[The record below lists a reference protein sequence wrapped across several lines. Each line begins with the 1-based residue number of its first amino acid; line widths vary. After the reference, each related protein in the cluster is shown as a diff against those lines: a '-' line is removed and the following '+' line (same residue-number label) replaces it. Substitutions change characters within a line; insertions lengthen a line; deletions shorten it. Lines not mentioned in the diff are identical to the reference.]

1 MTKNSYKVLLMLIII
16 AVIGIICNV
25 KNGRTPESIH
35 DNGSKIELR
44 VDSIM
49 KSIQARDTII
59 VPRDTVIYRTKKVKE
74 IVFQYVNTKD
84 TIVKA
89 ALCDSLVVR
98 CDSIASQYSR
108 NDSLFRQQ
116 VYEYQQIIVLKDTI
130 INDQKN
136 TIKKLSR
143 RAKFVAAASATA
155 AAVLT
160 IILLK

>member
-1 MTKNSYKVLLMLIII
+1 
-16 AVIGIICNV
+16 
-25 KNGRTPESIH
+25 
-35 DNGSKIELR
+35 
-44 VDSIM
+44 M
-49 KSIQARDTII
+49 KSIEARDTII

-89 ALCDSLVVR
+89 ALCDSLVIR

-108 NDSLFRQQ
+108 NDSLFRKQ
-116 VYEYQQIIVLKDTI
+116 VDDYKNVIALKDTI
-130 INDQKN
+130 ISNQDN
-136 TIKKLSR
+136 AISKLNR